1 VSARVV
7 LAVAIFVG
15 TLFLVLARP
24 RGLHEGFGAAAGA
37 AAMGA
42 AGLVGLGD
50 AVDVVTIAREPLL
63 FLLALLLLSK
73 LVERSGFFDWAA
85 AHAAR
90 GARGRGDRLFR
101 NLFVLGALTT
111 VTLSLDTTALLVT
124 PLVLACVRRLEAPP
138 RPYVLA
144 CAFVANA
151 ASLLLPVSNLT
162 NLLFVS
168 RFGFTFG
175 TYAARM
181 IAPQLVAI
189 VATYALLRR
198 AVARDL
204 RAFERFD
211 PARCGEP
218 GAAVPHRRFFLVTCV
233 VLGATLV
240 AYFVAPRFGVP
251 AYAATF
257 AACVALAVG
266 SRGSKRVGAAIL
278 GEIAWGVF
286 PFVIG
291 LFVVVRGLENA
302 GLAAAVAAATARI
315 PPGGAWRALTLAAAG
330 AVASNASNNL
340 PAALFARTV
349 LGTAGASPDDVAA
362 MLVGL
367 DVGPNVLVTASLAT
381 ILVLAVARKAGA
393 PVDAR
398 DLLRV
403 GLRVTP
409 IAVAVAAITIA
420 AQALLGG

>member
-1 VSARVV
+1 
-7 LAVAIFVG
+7 
-15 TLFLVLARP
+15 
-24 RGLHEGFGAAAGA
+24 
-37 AAMGA
+37 
-42 AGLVGLGD
+42 
-50 AVDVVTIAREPLL
+50 
-63 FLLALLLLSK
+63 LLSK

-90 GARGRGDRLFR
+90 GAAGRGDRLFR
-101 NLFVLGALTT
+101 NVFVLGALTT

-138 RPYVLA
+138 RPYVFA

-204 RAFERFD
+204 QAFD
-211 PARCGEP
+211 SARCGDP
-218 GAAVPHRRFFLVTCV
+218 AAAVPHRRFFLVTCV
-233 VLGATLV
+233 VLAATLV
-240 AYFVAPRFGVP
+240 AYFVAPRVGVP

-257 AACVALAVG
+257 VACVALALG
-266 SRGSKRVGAAIL
+266 SRGSKRVGFAIL

-302 GLAAAVAAATARI
+302 GFATAVAAATTRI

-330 AVASNASNNL
+330 AVASNVSNNL

-349 LGTAGASPDDVAA
+349 LGTAGASPDDVCAV
-362 MLVGL
+362 LVGL
-367 DVGPNVLVTASLAT
+367 DVGPNVLVSASLAT
-381 ILVLAVARKAGA
+381 ILVLAVARRAGA
-393 PVDAR
+393 PIDGR
-398 DLLRV
+398 ELIRV

-409 IAVAVAAITIA
+409 IAVGGAAIGLA
-420 AQALLGG
+420 LQAWVERLWIGG